1 MGAWP
6 SRIVVPLVS
15 LLLAGCG
22 GGPSASVSGTKP
34 VDSYVILGGR
44 IKTCWFN
51 RLAPLL
57 PAHVY
62 RADASSDG
70 SQVKISIHERRPLG
84 RAGRVAYLVEFQ
96 QEGPRTVVTTVNRRM
111 PPHLA
116 AKMQFD
122 IDRWKRGESNCSK
135 EMPTTASIPAAK
147 PVAAR

>member
-1 MGAWP
+1 ML
-6 SRIVVPLVS
+6 LVS

-22 GGPSASVSGTKP
+22 PKPSASVSGAKR

-51 RLAPLL
+51 RMAPLL

-62 RADASSDG
+62 RADVSPDG
-70 SQVKISIHERRPLG
+70 SQVKISIHERRSRG
-84 RAGRVAYLVEFQ
+84 RAGRIAYIIDFQ
-96 QEGPRTVVTTVNRRM
+96 QEGPRTVVATNNRRM
-111 PPHLA
+111 APHLA

-135 EMPTTASIPAAK
+135 EIPATASIPAAK

>member
-1 MGAWP
+1 ML
-6 SRIVVPLVS
+6 LVS

-22 GGPSASVSGTKP
+22 ARPSASVSATKS
-34 VDSYVILGGR
+34 VDSYVSLGGR

-51 RLAPLL
+51 RMAPLL
-57 PAHVY
+57 PVHVY
-62 RADASSDG
+62 RADVSSDG

-84 RAGRVAYLVEFQ
+84 RAGRVAYVIDFQ
-96 QEGPRTVVTTVNRRM
+96 QGGSRTVVATNNRRM

-116 AKMQFD
+116 AKMEFD

-147 PVAAR
+147 PAAAR

>member
-1 MGAWP
+1 MGAWQ
-6 SRIVVPLVS
+6 SRIAVLLVS

-22 GGPSASVSGTKP
+22 PKPSASVSGAKR

-51 RLAPLL
+51 RMAPLL

-62 RADASSDG
+62 RADVSPDG
-70 SQVKISIHERRPLG
+70 SQVKINIHERRSRG
-84 RAGRVAYLVEFQ
+84 RAGRVAYIVDFQ
-96 QEGPRTVVTTVNRRM
+96 QEGPPTVVASDNRRM

-135 EMPTTASIPAAK
+135 EMPATASIPAAK

>member
-1 MGAWP
+1 ML
-6 SRIVVPLVS
+6 LVS

-22 GGPSASVSGTKP
+22 ARPSASVSGTRS
-34 VDSYVILGGR
+34 VDSYVSLGGR

-51 RLAPLL
+51 RMAPLL

-62 RADASSDG
+62 RADVSSDG
-70 SQVKISIHERRPLG
+70 SQVKISIHERRPYG
-84 RAGRVAYLVEFQ
+84 RAGRIAYIVDFP
-96 QEGPRTVVTTVNRRM
+96 QEGPRALVTTENRRM

-147 PVAAR
+147 PAAAR

>member
-1 MGAWP
+1 ML
-6 SRIVVPLVS
+6 LVS

-22 GGPSASVSGTKP
+22 AKPSASVSGSKR
-34 VDSYVILGGR
+34 VGSYVSLGGR

-51 RLAPLL
+51 RMAPLL

-62 RADASSDG
+62 RADVSPDG
-70 SQVKISIHERRPLG
+70 SQVKINIHERRSLG
-84 RAGRVAYLVEFQ
+84 RAGRVAYIVDFQ
-96 QEGPRTVVTTVNRRM
+96 QEGPTVVATDNRRM

-135 EMPTTASIPAAK
+135 EMPATASIPAAK